1 MLIDKQI
8 LYELYLQELARIR
21 DVYPLVEFT
30 EQGMVWILAD
40 IIENNEKEI
49 MINVWINTK
58 I

>member
-30 EQGMVWILAD
+30 EQGIVWILAD

-49 MINVWINTK
+49 MINV
-58 I
+58 